1 MLAIIDY
8 GSGNIRSVQRALIK
22 AGAKDIIIS
31 NDPQIIS
38 NANFLLLPGVGAYKQ
53 CMEGILAIDG
63 LLQALNEN
71 VLQKGAQFLGIC
83 VGMQLI
89 SQSGIEF
96 GQTNG
101 LGWIEGEVTKLNP
114 QNHDLKIPH
123 MGWDSVTPVA
133 NKYFEKA
140 WNNKPQDVY
149 FANSYAFRT
158 KNNQDIAATCQY
170 GADNFV
176 AAVQKDNILGLQFH
190 PEKSQ
195 LAGIKMLEAWL
206 KNND

>member
-8 GSGNIRSVQRALIK
+8 GSGNIRSVERALLK
-22 AGAKDIIIS
+22 AGAKNIIIS
-31 NDPQIIS
+31 NDPDIIAK
-38 NANFLLLPGVGAYKQ
+38 ANFLLLPGVGAYKQ
-53 CMEGILAIDG
+53 CMQGILAIDG
-63 LLQALNEN
+63 LIEALNEN

-96 GQTNG
+96 GQTDG
-101 LGWIEGEVTKLNP
+101 LGWIEGEVTKLMP

-123 MGWDSVTPVA
+123 MGWDNVVPNN
-133 NKYFEKA
+133 NKYFASA

-158 KNNQDIAATCQY
+158 KNDKDIAATCQY

-176 AAVQKDNILGLQFH
+176 AAVQKNNILGLQFH

-195 LAGIKMLEAWL
+195 KAGIKMLEAWL